1 MKQEVLVSSG
11 IIWTIP
17 PTAETAP
24 DTRDEASAQVTGAT
38 IFNAISNICGASR
51 NTYRYRGEPSFSE
64 KGQQEPVAIPTLHP
78 WNRVGSLGTADTVWG
93 HRRS

>member
-1 MKQEVLVSSG
+1 MDH
-11 IIWTIP
+11 P

-24 DTRDEASAQVTGAT
+24 EMREEASAQVTGVT
-38 IFNAISNICGASR
+38 VFNPISNICGASR
-51 NTYRYRGEPSFSE
+51 NTYRYRGGPSFSE
-64 KGQQEPVAIPTLHP
+64 KGQLEPVAIRILLDHP